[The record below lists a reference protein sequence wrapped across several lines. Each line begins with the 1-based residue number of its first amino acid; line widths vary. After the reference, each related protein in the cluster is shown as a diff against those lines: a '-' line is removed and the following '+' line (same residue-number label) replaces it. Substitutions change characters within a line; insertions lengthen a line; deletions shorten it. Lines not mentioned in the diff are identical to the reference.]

1 MTQNVKI
8 LIEKVNELK
17 ARTKEA
23 TAELKTVLETTQVF
37 QDVLRTAMED
47 TRYNL
52 FREEKMAKAY
62 ALKVALKFY
71 SPKEEEDN

>member
-17 ARTKEA
+17 SRTKEA

-47 TRYNL
+47 TRYNVT
-52 FREEKMAKAY
+52 EKMAKTH